1 MTRKKRPTEQAY
13 AELQQAYDFYNDE
26 LFEGKLPPCLI
37 TFQREKRTMGYF
49 SQNRWVSRKKQE
61 GGEEEVGQRP
71 RLAVESADEI
81 ALNPEYF
88 AVIPLVEILQT
99 ICHEMTHCWQ
109 LHFGTPSRSCYH
121 NTEWAN
127 KMESIG
133 LMPSDTGE
141 PGGKKTG
148 QAMAD
153 YVIPGGKFYLATQ
166 RLLASGFIV
175 SWFDRFPARLPTT
188 YLPPASP
195 AIMAGAWIENTAE
208 PAEDDFPE
216 LSAIMTAAF
225 TAPVALQPDLQQEM
239 KEREQENRSNRS
251 KYECSSCSQVSVWG
265 RPGLKIKCV
274 DCDKILEEA
283 R

>member
-1 MTRKKRPTEQAY
+1 MTKKKRPTEQAY
-13 AELQQAYDFYNDE
+13 AELQQAYDFYNEE

-49 SQNRWVSRKKQE
+49 SPNRWVSRKTQE
-61 GGEEEVGQRP
+61 VSEGEVGQRP
-71 RLAVESADEI
+71 RPVVESADEI

-88 AVIPLVEILQT
+88 AVVPLIEILQT
-99 ICHEMTHCWQ
+99 LGHEMCHQ
-109 LHFGTPSRSCYH
+109 LQFHTGTPSRSCYH
-121 NTEWAN
+121 NAEWAN
-127 KMESIG
+127 MMESIG
-133 LMPSDTGE
+133 LMPSDTGK

-148 QAMAD
+148 QSMGD
-153 YVIPGGKFYLATQ
+153 YVIPGGKFYRVTQ

-175 SWFDRFPARLPTT
+175 SWLDRFPARPPTS
-188 YLPPASP
+188 YFPPALP
-195 AIMAGAWIENTAE
+195 ATTAGTWIENTAE

-225 TAPVALQPDLQQEM
+225 SAPVALQPDLQQEV

-251 KYECSSCSQVSVWG
+251 KYECPSCSQVSVWG
-265 RPGLKIKCV
+265 RPGLRIKCA
-274 DCDKILEEA
+274 DCDKLLAET

>member
-1 MTRKKRPTEQAY
+1 MTKKKRPTEQAY
-13 AELQQAYDFYNDE
+13 AELQQAYDFYNEE

-71 RLAVESADEI
+71 QPAVDSADEI

-88 AVIPLVEILQT
+88 AVVPLMEILQT
-99 ICHEMTHCWQ
+99 LVHEQTHQWQ
-109 LHFGTPSRSCYH
+109 AYFGTPSRTCYH

-127 KMESIG
+127 KMESLG
-133 LMPSDTGE
+133 LMPSDTGK

-148 QAMAD
+148 QSMGD
-153 YVIPGGKFYLATQ
+153 YVIPGGKFYQVTQ

-175 SWFDRFPARLPTT
+175 SWLDRFPARPPAT
-188 YLPPASP
+188 YLPPALP
-195 AIMAGAWIENTAE
+195 AAMTGAWIESTAE
-208 PAEDDFPE
+208 PADEDFD
-216 LSAIMTAAF
+216 LSDVMAAAF
-225 TAPVALQPDLQQEM
+225 TAPVALEPDLQQQV

-251 KYECSSCSQVSVWG
+251 KYECQTCRQVSVWG
-265 RPGLKIKCV
+265 RPGLRIKCA
-274 DCDKILEEA
+274 DCDEVLEESA
-283 R
+283 